1 MTIQWDQ
8 LIAADSR
15 AAAAL
20 AEARATA
27 HAALATR
34 IAAAR
39 SALITDLP
47 GQQMIYLAKEAEAR
61 AFLADPAPDLAA
73 YPLLA
78 AEVGL
83 TAPMHRRWPRSGS
96 TWPCSGAMPQP
107 GWKPQGWPWAPP
119 SMRQQPWR
127 RCGRWGR
134 RFEPALKAAF
144 NARSNLAQE

>member
-27 HAALATR
+27 HAALAAR

-83 TAPMHRRWPRSGS
+83 TAPD
-96 TWPCSGAMPQP
+96 AQ
-107 GWKPQGWPWAPP
+107 A
-119 SMRQQPWR
+119 
-127 RCGRWGR
+127 
-134 RFEPALKAAF
+134 
-144 NARSNLAQE
+144 LAQVWLNMAMLWRNAAAGLEATRLALGAAIDAATTVAEVRAVGAEI

>member
-83 TAPMHRRWPRSGS
+83 TAPD
-96 TWPCSGAMPQP
+96 AQ
-107 GWKPQGWPWAPP
+107 A
-119 SMRQQPWR
+119 
-127 RCGRWGR
+127 
-134 RFEPALKAAF
+134 
-144 NARSNLAQE
+144 LAQIWLNMAMLWRNAAAGLEATRLALGAAIDAATTVAEVRAVGAEI